1 MVQREYETK
10 PSWTRIRPEGRMLRP
25 KEVADR
31 LGLSRSQIYEM
42 IARGEFPPFV
52 KLSARASALP
62 ESWLSAFLTFR
73 TFAFPSN
80 QGPGDREFASRGEV
94 Q

>member
-1 MVQREYETK
+1 MVHKTNETH
-10 PSWTRIRPEGRMLRP
+10 PTWTRIRPEGRMLRP
-25 KEVADR
+25 REVADR

-42 IARGEFPPFV
+42 ISRGEFPPFV

-80 QGPGDREFASRGEV
+80 QGHGNREFANRGEV